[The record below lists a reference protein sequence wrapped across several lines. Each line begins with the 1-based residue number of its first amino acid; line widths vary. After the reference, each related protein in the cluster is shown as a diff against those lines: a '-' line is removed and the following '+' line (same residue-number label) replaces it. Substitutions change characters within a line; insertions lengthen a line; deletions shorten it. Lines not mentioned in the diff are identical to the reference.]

1 MHSVE
6 LAIARRL
13 ALALTALLIATAAF
27 APPALV
33 PTSAAAQS
41 AGQQFDDD
49 EEFADE
55 EDFVDEE
62 VLALQDATGELGR
75 AKRAAAGKVA
85 RLSSSASTL
94 RPCLR
99 GGPGWKK
106 IRAIEHAPQRALYA
120 ASARRLLADMKLLLD
135 GQQPRI
141 VVYESAFQRFVSRL
155 RAASVTDPTL
165 GDAIAAQARRVAS
178 YHDIRGVKANCAV
191 FNKLTKRVRE
201 FPTRTAAQIVR
212 ADYRA
217 APRARKI
224 ERHISDQLRK
234 IDRRHGIT
242 YRDAE
247 RLADAAET
255 MVDLGEPVKKGQ
267 TIARIYTVGRTGL
280 APQEIAAK
288 MDGVLAARH
297 FPGLVKAGDCAAVIA
312 VEG

>member
-27 APPALV
+27 ALPALV

-41 AGQQFDDD
+41 AGQQFDDDEEFDDDFDDSGDDEFDFDD

-255 MVDLGEPVKKGQ
+255 MVDLGGEPGY
-267 TIARIYTVGRTGL
+267 ATGFQYAL
-280 APQEIAAK
+280 S
-288 MDGVLAARH
+288 LR
-297 FPGLVKAGDCAAVIA
+297 
-312 VEG
+312 

>member
-1 MHSVE
+1 ME

-13 ALALTALLIATAAF
+13 ALVLAALLVATVAF
-27 APPALV
+27 ALPAVV
-33 PTSAAAQS
+33 PTSAVAQS
-41 AGQQFDDD
+41 AGQQFDDEEPGDDEFEEDPGDDDFDD
-49 EEFADE
+49 EELVDD

-75 AKRAAAGKVA
+75 AKRAAASKVA
-85 RLSSSASTL
+85 RLSSSSSTL

-99 GGPGWKK
+99 GGPGWKR
-106 IRAIEHAPQRALYA
+106 IRAIKHAPQRALYT

-141 VVYESAFQRFVSRL
+141 VVYESAFQRFVSQL
-155 RAASVTDPTL
+155 RTASVTDPTL
-165 GDAIAAQARRVAS
+165 SEAIAAQARRVAS
-178 YHDIRGVKANCAV
+178 YHDIRAIKANCTV

-217 APRARKI
+217 TPLARKI
-224 ERHISDQLRK
+224 QRNISDQLTK

-247 RLADAAET
+247 KLADAAEL
-255 MVDLGEPVKKGQ
+255 MVDLGGEPGY
-267 TIARIYTVGRTGL
+267 ATGFQYAL
-280 APQEIAAK
+280 S
-288 MDGVLAARH
+288 LR
-297 FPGLVKAGDCAAVIA
+297 
-312 VEG
+312 

>member
-1 MHSVE
+1 MDFS
-6 LAIARRL
+6 IARRL
-13 ALALTALLIATAAF
+13 PFLLAALLIASLAF
-27 APPALV
+27 ALPAVV
-33 PTSAAAQS
+33 PTSAVAQS
-41 AGQQFDDD
+41 AGQQFDDEEPGDDFEDPGDDDFGFDD

-85 RLSSSASTL
+85 RLSSSASVL

-106 IRAIEHAPQRALYA
+106 IRSIKHAPQRALYT

-141 VVYESAFQRFVSRL
+141 VVYESAFQRFVSQL

-165 GDAIAAQARRVAS
+165 SEAVAAQARRVAS

-255 MVDLGEPVKKGQ
+255 MVDLGGEPGY
-267 TIARIYTVGRTGL
+267 ATGFQYAL
-280 APQEIAAK
+280 S
-288 MDGVLAARH
+288 LR
-297 FPGLVKAGDCAAVIA
+297 
-312 VEG
+312 